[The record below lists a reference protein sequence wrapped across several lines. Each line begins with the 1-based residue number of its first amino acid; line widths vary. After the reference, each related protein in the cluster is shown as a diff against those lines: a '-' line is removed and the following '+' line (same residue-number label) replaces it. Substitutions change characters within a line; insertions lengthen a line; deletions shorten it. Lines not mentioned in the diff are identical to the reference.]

1 LYLVYNTIAVEQL
14 HKPAIVIYNKG
25 FSHDAH
31 SAAAN
36 KGLPLLRGVPID
48 IPPECS
54 VKETIQAGT
63 NAVMDHI
70 FAALTQPLTEEEKSP
85 KPKIIEKTSR
95 MVFKGSL
102 EEVNRFFYKRGWTDG
117 LPIIPPTE
125 EAVNEMLKGT
135 DLPADHLV
143 GKIESRRGKATVEK
157 IAINA
162 LMAGALPT
170 YMPVLI
176 AGVKCML
183 DPDSEYG
190 TCAFSTS
197 SRSPFF
203 IINGPI
209 RKELNVNSGVGALSP
224 GQISNATIGR
234 AMSLITKNIGGVRP
248 GLEDMGSL
256 GNPAKY
262 SMVIAEDEEGSP
274 WEPLHVERGF
284 DKEDSAVTL
293 YYPNSYIGQ
302 KTYSTD
308 SKGVL
313 NTVIFNTPPGRG
325 TLCLIIP
332 ATAAKWLGDDGWTK
346 EEVKKYIME
355 YARVPAYKKQYIKIT
370 PKLLKP
376 FNETDLVPIFPYYH
390 QLMVIVAGGVHPRI
404 GLVLGTGAEPTPCF
418 ATHKV
423 ELPANWESLVKKYA
437 DIVPKYIK

>member
-1 LYLVYNTIAVEQL
+1 MYNTIAVEIL
-14 HKPAIVIYNKG
+14 HKPAVVIHNEG
-25 FSHDAH
+25 FTHEAH
-31 SAAAN
+31 SAAAI
-36 KGLPLLRGVPID
+36 KGHPTLRGVPVK

-54 VKETIQAGT
+54 VADTIQVGIS
-63 NAVMDHI
+63 AVMVDI
-70 FAALTQPLTEEEKSP
+70 LAALTRSLSEEEKSP
-85 KPKIIEKTSR
+85 IPKKSTTFQR
-95 MVFKGSL
+95 VVFKGSV
-102 EEVNRFFYKRGWTDG
+102 EEINHFFYKRGWTDG
-117 LPIIPPTE
+117 LPVIPPTE
-125 EAVNEMLKGT
+125 KAVDEMLKGT
-135 DLPADHLV
+135 NLPADHLV
-143 GKIESRRGKATVEK
+143 GKLESRWGLATVEK

-162 LMAGALPT
+162 VMAGALPT

-176 AGVKCML
+176 AAVKCML

-209 RKELNVNSGVGALSP
+209 RKQLNINSGVGALSP
-224 GQISNATIGR
+224 GNIANAAIGR
-234 AMSLITKNIGGVRP
+234 TMALITKNIGGVRP

-262 SMVIAEDEEGSP
+262 SMVIAEDEEKSP

-284 DKEDSAVTL
+284 NREDSTVTL
-293 YYPNSYIGQ
+293 YFPNSYIGQ

-325 TLCLIIP
+325 TMCLVIP

-346 EEVKKYIME
+346 EEIKKYIME

-370 PKLLKP
+370 PKIYKP
-376 FNETDLVPIFPYYH
+376 FNESDLVPIFPYYH

-404 GLVLGTGAEPTPCF
+404 GLILGTGAEPTPCF

-423 ELPANWESLVKKYA
+423 DLPSNWDNLVQKYRN
-437 DIVPKYIK
+437 ITPTYLRY

>member
-1 LYLVYNTIAVEQL
+1 VYNTIAVEKLQ
-14 HKPAIVIYNKG
+14 KPAVVIYNKG
-25 FSHDAH
+25 FTNDAR

-36 KGLPLLRGVPID
+36 KGLPLLRGVAVD
-48 IPPECS
+48 MPPECS
-54 VKETIQAGT
+54 VAETIQA
-63 NAVMDHI
+63 AVAAVLDQLL
-70 FAALTQPLTEEEKSP
+70 AALTRPLTPEERSP
-85 KPKIIEKTSR
+85 KPPKIEKPSR
-95 MVFKGSL
+95 IVFKGSL

-125 EAVNEMLKGT
+125 EAVHEMLQGT

-143 GKIESRRGKATVEK
+143 GEIESRRGKATVEK

-162 LMAGALPT
+162 VMAGALPT
-170 YMPVLI
+170 YLPVLI

-209 RKELNVNSGVGALSP
+209 RKGLGVNSGVGALSP
-224 GQISNATIGR
+224 GNIANAAIGR
-234 AMSLITKNIGGVRP
+234 AMAFITKNIGGVRP

-284 DKEDSAVTL
+284 NPEDSTVTL

-302 KTYSTD
+302 KVYSTD

-325 TLCLIIP
+325 TLCLVIP
-332 ATAAKWLGDDGWTK
+332 ATAAQWLGDDGWTK
-346 EEVKKYIME
+346 EEVKRYIME
-355 YARVPAYKKQYIKIT
+355 YARVPAHKKQYIKIT
-370 PKLLKP
+370 PKILKP

-404 GLVLGTGAEPTPCF
+404 GLILGTGAEPTPCF

-423 ELPANWESLVKKYA
+423 GLPANWASLVKKYQ
-437 DIVPKYIK
+437 DIMPTYMK